1 MATNST
7 YLYCSNYPSSSPY
20 TLTASVVVNSQSTAG
35 NTSNVTITASITSG
49 GAHFS
54 DYSTPTLSVLY
65 KDNNSTPNYV
75 TKATEQ
81 ISAITS
87 GTPSRSVTWTGDVP
101 HKADGTLSI
110 TVKAA
115 WNYKSSGTG
124 FAPVT
129 GEVEVSLVP
138 TTIPRAGNVSISP
151 TSATIATKNNTTIFT
166 ATVTPQ
172 STAYYHQ
179 ISATCNGTSCMT
191 AVWAED
197 NSYKGFIR
205 DNNLLTALGN
215 NVTGTV
221 VVTVKTYSAKNT
233 SSTLIGTK
241 TASANVTVNTSVI
254 KPSLSSTSISIKTTP
269 ISSYL
274 VAGYSTANVNFTV
287 AAGNG
292 ATSCTTTV
300 TLSNGTMATA
310 TATGT
315 GAKTLATNAVPESSS
330 DYTLTA
336 TITAV
341 DGRGATATAT
351 ATYTVKGYT
360 KPVITADAYRV
371 DANGSSTADEQG
383 GYAQITFSA
392 TYKALGNNSI
402 QSLSATYTGG
412 VSGTLTTSPSW
423 VALTETQGITITV
436 TATDRVTSIS
446 SVISVAVAIL
456 PIDAY
461 QDGADVAIG
470 LGGPAQNAG
479 WLNNYLD
486 MRMGTNAAPKQIRFY
501 ATNGYVNFKA
511 DSSVSA
517 ARTINLPNKSG
528 TVALAG
534 DDLPLAGGT
543 MTGQI
548 LTSYRNSVAMG
559 SYGTAQ
565 TTVDGFVG
573 EVRFSSGCMGSVSI
587 GTAYTKDGVTIPV
600 GWYNFIYSPHRSGGM
615 NGSASGDNCNY
626 GNLFLM
632 GMNNTNGFF
641 RVRVSSSAVAG
652 VTELEPKTA
661 KSTAFTNNNTTNY
674 RLNGTAGTNYFYVT
688 YGSMVFVT
696 FNVYCVSAAQWPAN
710 MSFKGLPAPL
720 LNGADAV
727 FCTLGDQAV
736 GGNSMIAAIQSD
748 GTVQCTG
755 GTTGHYYYGTG
766 VYIKA

>member
-1 MATNST
+1 MASNSIN
-7 YLYCSNYPSSSPY
+7 LYSSNYPSSSPY
-20 TLTASVVVNSQSTAG
+20 TLTASVVANSQSVVG
-35 NTSNVTITASITSG
+35 NATNITITATIASG
-49 GAHFS
+49 GVYYSGYS
-54 DYSTPTLSVLY
+54 DPKLEIWL
-65 KDNNSTPNYV
+65 KDNNANTTYV
-75 TKATEQ
+75 LKQEAQ

-87 GTPSRSVTWTGDVP
+87 GSPSKSVSWTGDVV
-101 HKADGTLSI
+101 HKNDGTLSI
-110 TVKAA
+110 TVKAV
-115 WNYKSSGTG
+115 WNYKNSGTG
-124 FAPVT
+124 YAPKS

-179 ISATCNGTSCMT
+179 ISATCNGTSCMS

-197 NSYKGFIR
+197 NSYKGYIR

-241 TASANVTVNTSVI
+241 TASANVTVDTSAI

-292 ATSCTTTV
+292 ATSCNTTV
-300 TLSNGTMATA
+300 TLSQGTMATA
-310 TATGT
+310 SASGT
-315 GAKTLATNAVPESSS
+315 GGKTLATNALPESST

-360 KPVITADAYRV
+360 KPVIMADAYRV

-383 GYAQITFSA
+383 GYAKITFSA

-456 PIDAY
+456 PLDLY
-461 QDGADVAIG
+461 QDGADVAMGI
-470 LGGPAQNAG
+470 GGPAQSPG
-479 WLNNYLD
+479 WVNNYLN
-486 MRMGTNAAPKQIRFY
+486 MRLGNNANPKQIRFY

-511 DSSVSA
+511 DPGVSA
-517 ARTINLPNKSG
+517 ARTITLPNISG
-528 TVALAG
+528 TVSVINDSGTSSGWEWRKWSDGRVEAWVKDYQLAS
-534 DDLPLAGGT
+534 
-543 MTGQI
+543 
-548 LTSYRNSVAMG
+548 LTPNVWVSPIRYRDTTITIPSG
-559 SYGTAQ
+559 IFSTAPMVNVTSTDNQ
-565 TTVDGFVG
+565 WGVFSANATSTTNIN
-573 EVRFSSGCMGSVSI
+573 VRFITAASAASAPEVNVYAI
-587 GTAYTKDGVTIPV
+587 GT
-600 GWYNFIYSPHRSGGM
+600 
-615 NGSASGDNCNY
+615 
-626 GNLFLM
+626 
-632 GMNNTNGFF
+632 
-641 RVRVSSSAVAG
+641 
-652 VTELEPKTA
+652 
-661 KSTAFTNNNTTNY
+661 
-674 RLNGTAGTNYFYVT
+674 
-688 YGSMVFVT
+688 
-696 FNVYCVSAAQWPAN
+696 
-710 MSFKGLPAPL
+710 
-720 LNGADAV
+720 
-727 FCTLGDQAV
+727 
-736 GGNSMIAAIQSD
+736 
-748 GTVQCTG
+748 
-755 GTTGHYYYGTG
+755 
-766 VYIKA
+766 